1 MWVFDATPLIY
12 LAKVD
17 HLQLVSHLEGQCY
30 LPQQIH
36 SEVVTVGLE
45 EGYTD
50 ARRVEQCID
59 TGLFEVI
66 SVDDSQLVARL
77 QRNPNLSDADVAV
90 LGCAASRDAIAVMDE
105 AYGRTTAEV
114 EGIETR
120 GTAYIVLLCAKHGH
134 ITVSEARETIDA
146 LIAEGWYCAPD
157 LYTQLVRKLES
168 FEHRSCGGDWR

>member
-17 HLQLVSHLEGQCY
+17 RLHLVSTLEGQCY

-36 SEVVTVGLE
+36 SEVVTTGLE

-66 SVDDSQLVARL
+66 SAGDSQLVGRL
-77 QRNPNLSDADVAV
+77 QQNPNLSDADVAV
-90 LGCAASRDAIAVMDE
+90 LGCTASRDAIAVIDE
-105 AYGRTTAEV
+105 AYGRTAAEI

-120 GTAYIVLLCAKHGH
+120 GTAYIVLSRAKYGH
-134 ITVSEARETIDA
+134 IGISEARATIDA
-146 LIAEGWYCAPD
+146 MIEEGWYCAPD
-157 LYTQLVRKLES
+157 LYTKLVRKLES
-168 FEHRSCGGDWR
+168 FDQ